1 MEIVVKRNGKPA
13 TRPVAAP
20 ARTATAETRWATPRV
35 DVYETPDNFVLL
47 ADMPGV
53 SAENVNITLE
63 RNVLTLEGEA
73 AATFPVT
80 DEKPVYME
88 FQPRRYRRVFSLTS
102 TVAVEDIAA
111 TMRHGVLRLVLPKAA
126 PATAQRINIKTNEA

>member
-20 ARTATAETRWATPRV
+20 ARTAAEPRWMAPRV
-35 DVYETPDNFVLL
+35 DVYETPDSYVLL

-53 SAENVNITLE
+53 PAENVNLTLE

-73 AATFPVT
+73 SAAFPVT
-80 DEKPVYME
+80 DEKPVYVE

-102 TVAVEDIAA
+102 ALAVEDIAA
-111 TMRHGVLRLVLPKAA
+111 SMRHGVLRLVLPKAA
-126 PATAQRINIKTNEA
+126 PATAQRIAIKTNEA